1 MSATYATA
9 YSRTQTSV
17 YVSDKMRTFVKL
29 LVNQYGLDPQGVVDA
44 WTDWVDRAAR
54 TWLETGDLTGIVV
67 EFYRPNS
74 DTASARWD
82 FPVRYDGNGAD
93 EMWIDRAFFQ
103 DAIAKATAPPAGCQY
118 RILLTT
124 KDGRPDVPGVGRTSF
139 KSINGLTAREAG
151 TIIATPDLMASARYY
166 R

>member
-1 MSATYATA
+1 MMAVHTTA
-9 YSRTQTSV
+9 YTRTQTSI
-17 YVSDKMRTFVKL
+17 YVSDKMRTFLKL
-29 LVNQYGLDPQGVVDA
+29 LVNHYGLDPQGIVDA
-44 WTDWVDRAAR
+44 WTGWADRAAR
-54 TWLETGDLTGIVV
+54 TWLETGDLLSIVI
-67 EFYRPNS
+67 EFYRPNA

-82 FPVRYDGNGAD
+82 FPIRYDGNDVD

-103 DAIAKATAPPAGCQY
+103 DAIAKASAPPAGCVY

-124 KDGRPDVPGVGRTSF
+124 RDGRPDVPGVGPATFLST
-139 KSINGLTAREAG
+139 NGLTAREAG

>member
-1 MSATYATA
+1 MTAVHSTA
-9 YSRTQTSV
+9 YSRTQTSIF
-17 YVSDKMRTFVKL
+17 VSDKMRTFIKL
-29 LVNQYGLDPQGVVDA
+29 LVNHYGLDPQGVVDA

-54 TWLETGDLTGIVV
+54 TWLESGDLLAIVI
-67 EFYRPNS
+67 EFYRPNA

-82 FPVRYDGNGAD
+82 FPVRYDGNGVD
-93 EMWIDRAFFQ
+93 EMWVDKAFFR
-103 DAIAKATAPPAGCQY
+103 DAIAKATAPPSGCTY

-124 KDGRPDVPGVGRTSF
+124 RDGRPDVPGVSRTSF
-139 KSINGLTAREAG
+139 LSINGLTAREAG

>member
-1 MSATYATA
+1 
-9 YSRTQTSV
+9 
-17 YVSDKMRTFVKL
+17 MRTFLKL
-29 LVNQYGLDPQGVVDA
+29 LVNHYGLDPQGVVDA
-44 WTDWVDRAAR
+44 WTNWVDRAAR
-54 TWLETGDLTGIVV
+54 AWLESGDLLSIVI
-67 EFYRPNS
+67 EFYRPNA

-93 EMWIDRAFFQ
+93 EMWVDRAFFQ
-103 DAIAKATAPPAGCQY
+103 DAIAKATAPPSGCTY

-124 KDGRPDVPGVGRTSF
+124 KEGRPDVAGVSSTSF
-139 KSINGLTAREAG
+139 LSINGLTAREAG